1 MSRARIV
8 ELVQWWGWRRI
19 VGGTTTVVAVVLVV
33 YFAVRVD
40 PPPVEDSIPLA
51 TNTSAVAVSPNDVMQ
66 SITVHVAGE
75 VQHPGVYTLPSG
87 SRVIDAVEAAGGVT
101 GKAHTDAINLAAP
114 LVDAVQVVVPRK
126 GARVTRPPNQ
136 SSSPAAVAGSTL
148 VNVNSASASELDDL
162 PGVGPATAKAIVDT
176 RAAKG
181 PFAAAED
188 LLDVPGI
195 GPAKLAQ
202 IRPLITW

>member
-19 VGGTTTVVAVVLVV
+19 LGGTATAVAVALVV

-40 PPPVEDSIPLA
+40 PPPVEESIPLA
-51 TNTSAVAVSPNDVMQ
+51 AQSSVVSVSANDA
-66 SITVHVAGE
+66 SSSLTVHVAGE
-75 VQHPGVYTLPSG
+75 VLHPGVYSLPSG
-87 SRVIDAVEAAGGVT
+87 SRVVDAVEAAGGVT
-101 GKAHTDAINLAAP
+101 ARAHTDAINLAAP
-114 LVDAVQVVVPRK
+114 LIDSVQVVVPRK
-126 GARVTRPPNQ
+126 GARVVRPSDR
-136 SSSPAAVAGSTL
+136 SSSPVTITTSTL
-148 VNVNSASASELDDL
+148 VNVNSASVSELDDL
-162 PGVGPATAKAIVDT
+162 PGVGPATAQAIVDT
-176 RAAKG
+176 RATKG